1 MELSRWSK
9 DHYLWKC
16 RMSHEE
22 KESFLTDDPEI
33 SSQRWCLLSFISPE
47 NVLNRK
53 DPFFFA
59 AFLRQYE
66 LQVRTKAVEEFLV
79 KTITKF
85 NAQLEDES
93 NKLSAADLSGAA
105 VLCRKSMLQ
114 IEPFVTEFQKFSKE
128 KQKELSISKLQEEYD
143 DFMFKNQVQLEDDF
157 YAKNDFRT
165 TVRGLKIRGAYST
178 REEAESRAKK
188 LQKMDADHNI
198 FVGQIGK
205 WLPWDPAPSAIP
217 DQEYAEDQL
226 NTLMKKYKENE
237 EAREVFHKEQR
248 DRAKKTA
255 KGVVSMP
262 AAEQG
267 GNYNSSKNL
276 TVSKAEDA
284 EASVPSLGSGASEF
298 AGMFSGPADLAIQRK
313 MERK

>member
-1 MELSRWSK
+1 
-9 DHYLWKC
+9 
-16 RMSHEE
+16 MSNHEE
-22 KESFLTDDPEI
+22 KESYLTDDPDI
-33 SSQRWCLLSFISPE
+33 PSQRWCLLSFISPE

-85 NAQLEDES
+85 NTHVEEEA

-105 VLCRKSMLQ
+105 QLCRKSVLQ
-114 IEPFVTEFQKFSKE
+114 IEGFITDFQKFAKE
-128 KQKELSISKLQEEYD
+128 KQKELSVSKLVEEYD

-198 FVGQIGK
+198 FVGQVGK
-205 WLPWDPAPSAIP
+205 WLPWDPAPSAIQ
-217 DQEYAEDQL
+217 DHEYAEEQL

-237 EAREVFHKEQR
+237 EAREMFHKEQR
-248 DRAKKTA
+248 DRAKKS

-262 AAEQG
+262 GDSASSD
-267 GNYNSSKNL
+267 YNSSKNV
-276 TVSKAEDA
+276 TVSKAEEDTA
-284 EASVPSLGSGASEF
+284 VPSLGTGSSEF

-313 MERK
+313 MEREKK

>member
-1 MELSRWSK
+1 
-9 DHYLWKC
+9 
-16 RMSHEE
+16 MSHEE
-22 KESFLTDDPEI
+22 KESFLSDDPDI
-33 SSQRWCLLSFISPE
+33 PSQRWCLLSFISPE
-47 NVLNRK
+47 NILNRK
-53 DPFFFA
+53 ETFFFS

-66 LQVRTKAVEEFLV
+66 LQVRTKCIEEYLL
-79 KTITKF
+79 KTVQKF
-85 NAQLEDES
+85 NAKMEEEA
-93 NKLSAADLSGAA
+93 NKLSGEDLSGAA
-105 VLCRKSMLQ
+105 QICRKSMIQ
-114 IEPFVTEFQKFSKE
+114 IEPYITDFQKFTKD
-128 KQKELSISKLQEEYD
+128 KQRELSLSKLQEEYD

-165 TVRGLKIRGAYST
+165 TVRGMKIRGSYST

-198 FVGQIGK
+198 FVGQVGK
-205 WLPWDPAPSAIP
+205 WLPWDPSPNAIA

-248 DRAKKTA
+248 DRAKKG

-262 AAEQG
+262 G
-267 GNYNSSKNL
+267 GDYNSSQN
-276 TVSKAEDA
+276 VSVSRVED
-284 EASVPSLGSGASEF
+284 SDVPSLGSGSSEF

-313 MERK
+313 MQKE

>member
-1 MELSRWSK
+1 MV
-9 DHYLWKC
+9 Y
-16 RMSHEE
+16 RMSNPE
-22 KESFLTDDPEI
+22 KESYLTDDPDI
-33 SSQRWCLLSFISPE
+33 ASQRWCLLSFISPE

-66 LQVRTKAVEEFLV
+66 LQVRTKAMEEFLV

-85 NAQLEDES
+85 NSHMEEES

-105 VLCRKSMLQ
+105 QICRKSMLQ
-114 IEPFVTEFQKFSKE
+114 MEPFIQDFQKFVKE
-128 KQKELSISKLQEEYD
+128 KQRDLNASKLTEEYD
-143 DFMFKNQVQLEDDF
+143 DFLFKNQVQLEDDF

-165 TVRGLKIRGAYST
+165 TVRGLKIRGSYST

-198 FVGQIGK
+198 FVGQVGK
-205 WLPWDPAPSAIP
+205 WLPWDPAPSAIQ

-237 EAREVFHKEQR
+237 EAREMFHKEQR
-248 DRAKKTA
+248 DRAKKT

-262 AAEQG
+262 SDGTSQG
-267 GNYNSSKNL
+267 SDYNSSKNV
-276 TVSKAEDA
+276 TVSKVEDT
-284 EASVPSLGSGASEF
+284 SVPSLGTGSSEF
-298 AGMFSGPADLAIQRK
+298 SGMFSGPADLAIQRK
-313 MERK
+313 MERDGK

>member
-1 MELSRWSK
+1 
-9 DHYLWKC
+9 
-16 RMSHEE
+16 MSNEE
-22 KESFLTDDPEI
+22 KESFLSDDPEI
-33 SSQRWCLLSFISPE
+33 TSQRWCLLSFISPE

-53 DPFFFA
+53 DPFFFT

-66 LQVRTKAVEEFLV
+66 LQVRTKTIEEFLV
-79 KTITKF
+79 KTVTKF
-85 NAQLEDES
+85 NAEMEEES

-114 IEPFVTEFQKFSKE
+114 IEPFVTEFQKFVKE
-128 KQKELSISKLQEEYD
+128 KQRELSMSKLQEEYD

-157 YAKNDFRT
+157 YAKNEFRT

-237 EAREVFHKEQR
+237 DAREVFHKEQR
-248 DRAKKTA
+248 DRAKKNAT

-262 AAEQG
+262 GADQA
-267 GNYNSSKNL
+267 NDYNSSKNV
-276 TVSKAEDA
+276 TVSKAED
-284 EASVPSLGSGASEF
+284 ESSVPSLGSGSSEF
-298 AGMFSGPADLAIQRK
+298 AGMFSGPVDLAIQRK
-313 MERK
+313 MDRSSK

>member
-1 MELSRWSK
+1 
-9 DHYLWKC
+9 
-16 RMSHEE
+16 MSHEE
-22 KESFLTDDPEI
+22 KESYLTDDPDI
-33 SSQRWCLLSFISPE
+33 ASQRWCLLSFISPE

-66 LQVRTKAVEEFLV
+66 LQVRTKAMEEFLV

-85 NAQLEDES
+85 NTQMEEEA

-105 VLCRKSMLQ
+105 VVCRKSMLQ
-114 IEPFVTEFQKFSKE
+114 MEPFVTDFQKFVKE
-128 KQKELSISKLQEEYD
+128 KQKELGASRLQEEYD
-143 DFMFKNQVQLEDDF
+143 DFMFKNGVQLEDGF

-165 TVRGLKIRGAYST
+165 TVRGLKIRGSYST

-198 FVGQIGK
+198 FVGQVGK
-205 WLPWDPAPSAIP
+205 WLPWDPSPSAI
-217 DQEYAEDQL
+217 QEHEYAEDQL

-237 EAREVFHKEQR
+237 EAREMFHKEQR
-248 DRAKKTA
+248 DRAKKT

-262 AAEQG
+262 GAGEG
-267 GNYNSSKNL
+267 DYNSSKN
-276 TVSKAEDA
+276 VSVSRVQEDT
-284 EASVPSLGSGASEF
+284 SVPSLGSGTSEF
-298 AGMFSGPADLAIQRK
+298 SGLFSGVADLAIQRK
-313 MERK
+313 LDREEREKK

>member
-1 MELSRWSK
+1 
-9 DHYLWKC
+9 
-16 RMSHEE
+16 MSHDE
-22 KESFLTDDPEI
+22 KESFLTDDPDI
-33 SSQRWCLLSFISPE
+33 PSQRWCLLSFISPE

-66 LQVRTKAVEEFLV
+66 FQVRTKALEEYLV
-79 KTITKF
+79 KTIQNFNTKM
-85 NAQLEDES
+85 EEES
-93 NKLSAADLSGAA
+93 NRLNALDLSGAA
-105 VLCRKSMLQ
+105 LECRKSMLQ
-114 IEPFVTEFQKFSKE
+114 LEPYVADLQKFVKE
-128 KQKELSISKLQEEYD
+128 NQKALSASKLQEEYD
-143 DFMFKNQVQLEDDF
+143 DFMFKNGAQLEDDF

-205 WLPWDPAPSAIP
+205 WLPWDPSPSAIS
-217 DQEYAEDQL
+217 DHEYAEDQL

-237 EAREVFHKEQR
+237 EAREMFHKEQR
-248 DRAKKTA
+248 DRAKKN

-262 AAEQG
+262 GASDD
-267 GNYNSSKNL
+267 YNSSKNL
-276 TVSKAEDA
+276 TVSKAEEDT
-284 EASVPSLGSGASEF
+284 SVPSLGTGSSEF
-298 AGMFSGPADLAIQRK
+298 SGMFSGPADLAIQRK
-313 MERK
+313 MERDSK